1 MVRLDIAAVW
11 RMTVDIV
18 RRHFSTFVTLT
29 AAFVFLP
36 AVFLAVAFPEAGVFR
51 LPVPGQ
57 APPPFPAGLILLGLL
72 SGLVGLVGHFSIG
85 AIAADP
91 AEGGGRS
98 LGQII
103 AAVLPK
109 IGKGLIAGLY
119 LLLAYLALCFVAVVI
134 VTILAAMFGAVGGMR
149 TSVPPGG
156 VLPAPTASA
165 MMVGGLL
172 LVIVLPL
179 MIWATARLSPMLGV
193 LLREPLSAFD
203 SIKRAWALSRGSA
216 LPIAG
221 MLLLVGVASLLVGLV
236 VQGIGSALG
245 LNAGV
250 ALLLVVVAR
259 SAVSALIAV
268 YYYTATAVIYRQLVE
283 RR

>member
-1 MVRLDIAAVW
+1 MTRLNIAMVW

-18 RRHFSTFVTLT
+18 HRHFSTFVTLT

-36 AVFLAVAFPEAGVFR
+36 AVFIAVAFPQAGMFR

-57 APPPFPAGLILLGLL
+57 APPPFPTGLILLGVL
-72 SGLVGLVGHFSIG
+72 SGLIGLVGHFSIG

-91 AEGGGRS
+91 VEGGGRS
-98 LGQII
+98 IGEII
-103 AAVLPK
+103 TGVLPK
-109 IGKGLIAGLY
+109 IGKGLLAGLY
-119 LLLAYLALCFVAVVI
+119 LLTAYLAVCLVAVVI
-134 VTILAAMFGAVGGMR
+134 VTILAAMFGAVSGMR
-149 TSVPPGG
+149 TAVPAGG
-156 VLPAPTASA
+156 ALAAPTGPA
-165 MMVGGLL
+165 MLVAGLL
-172 LVIVLPL
+172 LVLILPL

-203 SIKRAWALSRGSA
+203 SIKRAWTLSRGSA
-216 LPIAG
+216 GPITG
-221 MLLLVGVASLLVGLV
+221 MLLLVAVASVVMGLLV
-236 VQGIGSALG
+236 QSIGTALG

-250 ALLLVVVAR
+250 GLLLVAIVR

-268 YYYTATAVIYRQLVE
+268 YYYTGTAVIYRQLVE